1 MPKTLLKTGASLLS
15 ITAFLSAAPATAQD
29 RIFDEIIV
37 TAQKKAE
44 SSQDVPISIS
54 AYSGDSLEDLGV
66 EGTADLGRLVPGL
79 EISSSSGTGSQ
90 LIVTLRGVGLNDFNT
105 NNSGPVGIYSDE
117 VYISSPILTAF
128 QFFDTERVEVLK
140 GPQGTLYGRNTTGG
154 AIKFVSNKPSEEFEF
169 SARGSYSSFN
179 TTSLEAAVSG
189 PISDNIRGRLAVAK
203 DDSDGFLRNISG
215 DRDENGRDTLYW
227 RGMVDFDVS
236 DNFFLR
242 ANIHGAQD
250 NSPAFKTTH
259 QGIGPGGSDA
269 LGYVGPTDPREGN
282 YNRTEKINIDAI
294 GGYLEANV
302 EFGDITLTS
311 VTAYDEADSLYPEDT
326 DSSNLQIVEIDYGVV
341 SETITQEL
349 RLQSDGETF
358 DWLLGGYYL
367 DETLTQNQTVD
378 LFREL
383 RPLTGGLF
391 DDGTNT
397 GGAPVLFSRAIN
409 DQDTQTLAVFGQV
422 DYDVSDRLTLSLG
435 GRYTDEQRDFVA
447 TANLEEPDTFGVP
460 SVPVYSFDGLEIGK
474 NAFSWRVGADYK
486 ATDDILVY
494 ANVSRGFKSGGFN
507 GGFLSLDP
515 AEAEVL
521 TEPYDPEFLTAYE
534 AGIKSDLL
542 DNKLRLNASVFLND
556 FKGLQALTLLNR
568 GPGNTPLQVLDNASD
583 AQVFGVEFDAVFYP
597 VENFLLNL
605 TASFLDSE
613 LKDFQSASGMD
624 FSGNR
629 LANTPARSV
638 TGVARYDYDLGSMGG
653 AYAQASFAYKSDI
666 FFTPDNSP
674 LNAQDDYSLVNARIG
689 YQAESEN
696 WGAAVFVNN
705 LGDTEYLYNSTN
717 LSDFGIITQYFGA
730 PRSYGVELTV
740 DF

>member
-1 MPKTLLKTGASLLS
+1 MSKTLLKTGVSLLS
-15 ITAFLSAAPATAQD
+15 ITTFLSAAPAIAQD

-54 AYSGDSLEDLGV
+54 AYTGDSLEDLGI

-90 LIVTLRGVGLNDFNT
+90 LIVTLRGVGLNDYNT
-105 NNSGPVGIYSDE
+105 NNSGPVGFYSDE
-117 VYISSPILTAF
+117 VYISSPILTTF

-154 AIKFVSNKPSEEFEF
+154 AIKFISNKPTEEFEF
-169 SARGSYSSFN
+169 SARGSYGSFD
-179 TTSLEAAVSG
+179 TTSLEAAISG
-189 PISDNIRGRLAVAK
+189 PISDNIRGRFAIAK
-203 DDSDGFLRNISG
+203 DDSDGYLRNISG
-215 DRDENGRDTLYW
+215 NRDENGRDTVYW
-227 RGMVDFDVS
+227 RGIVDFDVS
-236 DNFFLR
+236 DNFSLR
-242 ANIHGAQD
+242 ANIHGGQD

-259 QGIGPGGSDA
+259 LGTGPGGSDA
-269 LGYVGPTDPREGN
+269 LGYVGPTNPREGN
-282 YNRTEKINIDAI
+282 YNRTEEIDINAI
-294 GGYLEANV
+294 GGYLEANIDL
-302 EFGDITLTS
+302 GNITLTS
-311 VTAYDEADSLYPEDT
+311 VTAYDEADSLFPEET
-326 DSSNLQIVEIDYGVV
+326 DSSPLQLIEIDYGVK
-341 SETITQEL
+341 SETITQEI
-349 RLQSDGETF
+349 RLQSDGEAF

-391 DDGTNT
+391 DDGSGT

-409 DQDTQTLAVFGQV
+409 DQDTRTLAVFGQV
-422 DYDVSDRLTLSLG
+422 DFDVSDRLTLSLG

-447 TANLEEPDTFGVP
+447 TANLEEPETFGVP
-460 SVPVYSFDGLEIGK
+460 SVPVYSFDGLELGED
-474 NAFSWRVGADYK
+474 AFSWRVGADYK
-486 ATDDILVY
+486 ATDNILLY

-515 AEAEVL
+515 VEAAVL
-521 TEPYDPEFLTAYE
+521 TQPYDPEYLTAYE
-534 AGIKSDLL
+534 AGFKSDLL
-542 DNKLRLNASVFLND
+542 DNRLRLNASVFMND
-556 FKGLQALTLLNR
+556 FEGLQALTLLNR
-568 GPGNTPLQVLDNASD
+568 GAGSTPLQILDNASD
-583 AQVFGVEFDAVFYP
+583 ARVLGAEFDAVFYP
-597 VENFLLNL
+597 VDNLLLNL

-613 LKDFQSASGMD
+613 LEDFQSSGGDD

-638 TGVARYDYDLGSMGG
+638 TGVARYDHDIGAMGG
-653 AYAQASFAYKSDI
+653 VYAQASFAYKSDV
-666 FFTPDNSP
+666 FFSPENNP
-674 LNAQDDYSLVNARIG
+674 LNSQDSYTLVNARLG
-689 YQAESEN
+689 YEAESGK

-705 LGDTEYLYNSTN
+705 LGDTEYLFNSTN
-717 LSDFGIITQYFGA
+717 LSDFGIVTQYYGA
-730 PRSYGVELTV
+730 PRTYGVDLTV